1 MTLGLLGQLAVQDL
15 EDLLVIWE
23 PCNAVLRE

>member
-23 PCNAVLRE
+23 PSNAVLRE